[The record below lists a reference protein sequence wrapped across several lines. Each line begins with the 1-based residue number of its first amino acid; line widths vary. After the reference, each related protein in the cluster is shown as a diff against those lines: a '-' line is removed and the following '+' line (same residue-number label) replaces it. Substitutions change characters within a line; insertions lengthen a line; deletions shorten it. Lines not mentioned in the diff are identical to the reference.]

1 MRKTFWAWFVIFTG
15 NVWAIGGAGLYGGW
29 PEVFGIQFVTPE
41 GWRMSVGLAPERTD
55 PTRYSVAVSLDLVL
69 AAGALYS
76 DDGEAIE
83 LAYYAGAGATG
94 SLLRA
99 DPEVNGHAMLGL
111 EAYFTAMKSV
121 GFFTEMQ
128 LGQRFWFAPLST
140 RPYLGLRLGVSLR

>member
-1 MRKTFWAWFVIFTG
+1 MRRIVWTLFLAIAG
-15 NVWAIGGAGLYGGW
+15 GAWAIGGAGLYGGW

-41 GWRMSVGLAPERTD
+41 GWRMSVGLAPERAD

-69 AAGALYS
+69 AAGTLYS
-76 DDGEAIE
+76 DGGEAVD

-121 GFFTEMQ
+121 GLFAEMQ

-140 RPYLGLRLGVSLR
+140 RPYLGFRLGVYLR

>member
-1 MRKTFWAWFVIFTG
+1 MRKTFWAWFVIFAG

-41 GWRMSVGLAPERTD
+41 GWRMSVGLAPERGD
-55 PTRYSVAVSLDLVL
+55 ASRYSVAVSLDLVL
-69 AAGALYS
+69 AAGTVYS
-76 DDGEAIE
+76 DGGEAVD
-83 LAYYAGAGATG
+83 LAYYAGAGATA

-121 GFFTEMQ
+121 GLFVEMQ
-128 LGQRFWFAPLST
+128 LGQRFWFAPLGT
-140 RPYLGLRLGVSLR
+140 QPFLGFRAGLSLR